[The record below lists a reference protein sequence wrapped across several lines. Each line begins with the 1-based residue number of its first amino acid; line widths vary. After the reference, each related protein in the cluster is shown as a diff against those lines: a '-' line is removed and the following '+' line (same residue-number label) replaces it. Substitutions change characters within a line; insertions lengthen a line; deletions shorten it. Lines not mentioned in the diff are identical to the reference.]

1 MSKKQNE
8 MLHLLLN
15 KAYNKK
21 SEVINNIKNQETSQQ
36 AKLVTSG
43 ALSLGDDIEKA
54 LAAESLLKD
63 MYRYNDVNLATKLL
77 DYPQHVVTCLL
88 TIAKDYSG
96 WAPDEPDN
104 EGNEKKY
111 YEYIAALQ
119 ETNMFV
125 TDEYTSSNV
134 NYEANN
140 YQQLLEKITD
150 FYSYTSQKEYQEIY
164 SSLKK
169 LIKNSLAKVNEDNTT
184 ILFTHTILSSRKNIV
199 KLQLYSSKV
208 TFSFDIETEKN
219 KPDEE
224 YNFEIDLS
232 RLTLHFMD
240 FNLSS
245 DDIKSLFQV
254 DFTLLSDWLKQN
266 NTKVENNNYLLCF
279 N

>member
-43 ALSLGDDIEKA
+43 SLSLGDDIEKA